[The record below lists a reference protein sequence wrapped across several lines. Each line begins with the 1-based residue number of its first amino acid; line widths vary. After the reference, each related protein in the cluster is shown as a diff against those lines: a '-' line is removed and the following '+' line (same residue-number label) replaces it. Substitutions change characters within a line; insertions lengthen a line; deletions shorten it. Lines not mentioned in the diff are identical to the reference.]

1 MPLAFDIQRV
11 AIHFVDKKGKKPTLS
26 PDEIDLGSYAPDDR
40 KIIQGF
46 LSEHLARSW
55 GAEVA
60 GKTRAASFAG
70 GSAVQAAYQALA
82 ADSSG
87 FFQSSRE
94 LAERLYRES
103 PPKASPG
110 LLMVLWFEAADTP
123 GPFLGLF
130 KLEPG
135 ERDQVALK
143 SGRAGNFLL
152 DLAVERIQWALP
164 EPDRVLKWAL
174 VPHPPAPPDEPQFD
188 LKLRDQ
194 QSGTDPAV
202 YFTEGF
208 LGCAPKPN
216 ARQQM
221 GAAFDALAAHAEK
234 AHPDKSWKP
243 GIKPLIEA
251 LSKERVITAPVVARQ
266 VKTHVLPDLDEEA
279 FRKELE
285 AARAGDMRVNPALVR
300 GVKLRY
306 DLPGDIRIE
315 GPVESMA
322 AVVIDEK
329 EDGSVEFRI
338 PTTRDYKTKVIL

>member
-1 MPLAFDIQRV
+1 MPLAFEIQRV
-11 AIHFVDKKGKKPTLS
+11 AIHFVDKKGNKLTRS
-26 PDEIDLGSYAPDDR
+26 PDEIDLASYDPEDR
-40 KIIQGF
+40 KIIHGF
-46 LSEHLARSW
+46 LSEHLDRAW
-55 GAEVA
+55 IAEVG
-60 GKTRAASFAG
+60 GKTRAATFG
-70 GSAVQAAYQALA
+70 DKSAVQAAYQALA

-87 FFQSSRE
+87 FFQSSRD
-94 LAERLYRES
+94 LAERLYSES

-110 LLMVLWFEAADTP
+110 LLMVLWFEVPGTP

-135 ERDQVALK
+135 ERDQVKLK
-143 SGRAGNFLL
+143 SRGEKFLL

-174 VPHPPAPPDEPQFD
+174 VPHPSAPPGEPQFD
-188 LKLRDQ
+188 LKIRDL

-216 ARQQM
+216 PRQQM
-221 GAAFDALAAHAEK
+221 GAALDALGSHAEK

-243 GIKPLIEA
+243 GIKPLIEE
-251 LSKERVITAPVVARQ
+251 LGKEKVITAPVFARQ
-266 VKTHVLPDLDEEA
+266 VKRHVLPDLDEEA
-279 FRKELE
+279 FQKELE
-285 AARAGDMRVNPALVR
+285 AAKAGDMRVSPALVQ

-315 GPVESMA
+315 GPIDSMA
-322 AVVIDEK
+322 AVVIEEK

>member
-1 MPLAFDIQRV
+1 MPLAFEIQRV
-11 AIHFVDKKGKKPTLS
+11 AIHFVDKKGKKLTLS
-26 PDEIDLGSYAPDDR
+26 PDEIDLASYAPDDQ
-40 KIIQGF
+40 KIIHGF

-60 GKTRAASFAG
+60 GKTRAASFAD
-70 GSAVQAAYQALA
+70 GSAVQAAYQTLT

-87 FFQSSRE
+87 FFQSSRD

-110 LLMVLWFEAADTP
+110 LLMVLWFEVPGTP

-143 SGRAGNFLL
+143 SKAGRFLL

-174 VPHPPAPPDEPQFD
+174 VPHPPAPTDEPQFALKIRD
-188 LKLRDQ
+188 L

-216 ARQQM
+216 PRQQL
-221 GAAFDALAAHAEK
+221 GAALDALGAHAEK

-251 LSKERVITAPVVARQ
+251 LGQERVITADALARQ
-266 VKTHVLPDLDEEA
+266 VKKHVLPDLDEAA
-279 FRKELE
+279 FQKELE
-285 AARAGDMRVNPALVR
+285 AVKAGDMRVNPALVQ

-315 GPVESMA
+315 GPIASMA
-322 AVVIDEK
+322 AVVIEEK
-329 EDGSVEFRI
+329 ADRSVEFRI
-338 PTTRDYKTKVIL
+338 PTTRGYKTKVIL